1 MKELLEKIFDQR
13 SNGLYFVNTPTGSAK
28 SYSAVQLMKNN
39 YKTFDKHFIFI
50 TNNLNNL
57 PMEDLKDALGED
69 EYKANVLRVESIVDN
84 IVHHFYETRIPDEFQ
99 ALEAVGQEILLPYVS
114 FLDYFKDN
122 KNYSSFIELTNNCF
136 GEEANEILRYFKI
149 QEVSEV

>member
-39 YKTFDKHFIFI
+39 YKKFDKHFIFI

-84 IVHHFYETRIPDEFQ
+84 IVHHFYETRIPNEFQ
-99 ALEAVGQEILLPYVS
+99 ALDSY
-114 FLDYFKDN
+114 
-122 KNYSSFIELTNNCF
+122 KNLEMRLNIYAQFMKNVATRSLNL
-136 GEEANEILRYFKI
+136 A
-149 QEVSEV
+149 

>member
-13 SNGLYFVNTPTGSAK
+13 SNGLYFVKHPQVLQCD
-28 SYSAVQLMKNN
+28 SAVQLMKNN
-39 YKTFDKHFIFI
+39 YKKFDKHFIFI

-84 IVHHFYETRIPDEFQ
+84 IVHHFYETRIPNEFQ
-99 ALEAVGQEILLPYVS
+99 ALDSY
-114 FLDYFKDN
+114 
-122 KNYSSFIELTNNCF
+122 KNLEMRLNIYKHFQNELKTGRIGMAAASDFTEKSC
-136 GEEANEILRYFKI
+136 G
-149 QEVSEV
+149 S